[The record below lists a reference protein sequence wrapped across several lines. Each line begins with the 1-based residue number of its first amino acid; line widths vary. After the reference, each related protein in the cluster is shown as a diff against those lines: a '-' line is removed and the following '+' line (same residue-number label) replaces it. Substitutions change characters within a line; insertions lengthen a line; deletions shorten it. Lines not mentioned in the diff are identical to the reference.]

1 MPLRL
6 NDYFWARFVIPFSES
21 VRTTQRLA
29 SEYMVESEQLTELLE
44 GLGGQ
49 RNSRPVVL
57 SAPWELACV
66 DIIVI
71 SFFV

>member
-1 MPLRL
+1 M
-6 NDYFWARFVIPFSES
+6 PFSES

-29 SEYMVESEQLTELLE
+29 CAKYMVESEQLTELLE

>member
-6 NDYFWARFVIPFSES
+6 NDYFWAMLLIPFSES
-21 VRTTQRLA
+21 VRTTQP
-29 SEYMVESEQLTELLE
+29 EYMVESEQLTELLE

-49 RNSRPVVL
+49 RNSRPVFL

-71 SFFV
+71 SFFI